1 MERIWWKE
9 AVGYQIYPRSFK
21 DSNNDGIG
29 DIRGII
35 SKLDY
40 LKELGIDVIW
50 TCPMYKSPNDDNGYD
65 ISDYQDIMDDFGN
78 MEDFDLMLDEVH
90 KRGMKL
96 IIDLVINH
104 TSDEHPW
111 FIESKLSKDSKKRD
125 WYIWRDGKDGAEP
138 NNWESIFKG
147 SAWQYDENT
156 EQYFLHLFSKR
167 QPDLNWDNEEV
178 RQEIYKMI
186 NWWLDKG
193 IDGFRVDAISHIK
206 KEPGLIDMDN
216 PHNLNYVSS
225 FDKHMNVDG
234 IHEYL
239 EELNKNTFSKY
250 DIMTVGEANGVDAS
264 ESEMWV
270 GEENGKFNM
279 IFQFEHLNLWGEV
292 GENKFNVKEYKKVLT
307 KWQNALEGKGWNAL
321 FVENHDIPRVVS
333 SWGNDNEY
341 LEESAK
347 AFALMYFMQKGTPF
361 IYQGQEIGMTN
372 VRFDSIEK
380 YNDVKSIN
388 IYEEKINEGV
398 SVNEALKAV
407 ASISRDNARTPMQ
420 WDSTNYAGFSENTP
434 WIDVN
439 ENYKS
444 INVESQLANENS
456 VLNFYKKLIK
466 IRKENLSLIYGRYD
480 MILEEDEKIYAY
492 TRTLDNDKYVVIVN
506 LSDEEALYKYDD
518 LDLIYENLMLAN
530 YKVREHGI
538 LKEVVLKPYE
548 AILYLLLPLVDH
560 GLKKEQVVLLHQL

>member
-50 TCPMYKSPNDDNGYD
+50 ICPMYKSPNDDNGYD

-420 WDSTNYAGFSENTP
+420 WDASDYAGFSENTP

-439 ENYKS
+439 ENYKT
-444 INVESQLANENS
+444 INVEKQLANKDS
-456 VLNFYKKLIK
+456 VLNFYKDLIK
-466 IRKENLSLIYGRYD
+466 IRKENLSLVYGKYD
-480 MILEEDEKIYAY
+480 MILDEDENIYAY

-518 LDLIYENLMLAN
+518 LNLNYENLMLAN

-538 LKEVVLKPYE
+538 LNELVLKPYE
-548 AILYLLLPLVDH
+548 ARLYKV
-560 GLKKEQVVLLHQL
+560 